1 MWYFISPK
9 VVFGE
14 DALDYLSEIRGR
26 QALIVTDR
34 VLRRLAAE
42 SIAEKLREAGVEVE
56 LYDGVEAEPTTSC
69 VARGLE
75 AARRVQPDLI
85 VAVGGGSCIDTAK
98 AIWALYENPEL
109 SIEEIAPL
117 AELKL
122 REKAR
127 LIAIPTTSGTG
138 SEATWAAVITDPAEH
153 RKMEL
158 AHHELIPDIAIV
170 DPRLAR
176 SMPPKLTAATGM
188 DVLAH
193 AIEAYVSQWAND
205 FTDGLALKAIEL
217 VFSYLPRAYR
227 NPDDMEARE
236 KMHNAATIAGL
247 AFSNS
252 MIGVAHALAHAIGG
266 VFKIPHGEIVG
277 VCLPYTI
284 EYDLPEAED
293 RLEDIAHHLRLS
305 YVSKREAG
313 LKLAD
318 EVRRLLSELRLP
330 STLAESGVSERE
342 LEENM
347 DKLVKLAASSSGTTV
362 NPRIPSHEDY
372 RRLLKYMYE
381 GRRVDF

>member
-14 DALDYLSEIRGR
+14 DALDYLSEVKGKR
-26 QALIVTDR
+26 ALVVTDKVVR
-34 VLRRLAAE
+34 ELAAE
-42 SIAEKLREAGVEVE
+42 RVAEKLREAGLDIEF
-56 LYDGVEAEPTTSC
+56 YDEVEAEPSTSS

-75 AARRVQPDLI
+75 VARRLQPDLI

-109 SIEEIAPL
+109 SIEDIAPL

-127 LIAIPTTSGTG
+127 LIAVPTTSGTG

-158 AHHELIPDIAIV
+158 AHHELVPDIAVV
-170 DPRLAR
+170 DPSLAKT
-176 SMPPKLTAATGM
+176 MPPKLTAATGM

-217 VFSYLPRAYR
+217 VFRYLPRAYR
-227 NPDDMEARE
+227 SPDDMEARE

-252 MIGVAHALAHAIGG
+252 MIGVAHALAHSIGG
-266 VFKIPHGEIVG
+266 LFKIPHGEAVG
-277 VCLPYTI
+277 MCLPYTI

-293 RLEDIAHHLRLS
+293 RLEQIAHHLRLS
-305 YVSKREAG
+305 YTSRREAG

-318 EVRRLLSELRLP
+318 EARRLLSEMGLP
-330 STLAESGVSERE
+330 ATLAERGVAESE

-347 DKLVKLAASSSGTTV
+347 DKLVKLAMSSGGTTI
-362 NPRIPSHEDY
+362 NPRIPSEEDY
-372 RRLLKYMYE
+372 RKLFRYIYE